1 MRITNNMI
9 SDQVLTNLNRSL
21 ARFMTL
27 EENMSSGRRI
37 NKPSDD
43 PIGTQ
48 KDLRYRKVLSE
59 IEQYQTNINNA
70 SNLLSSYDNILGNFS
85 DLLSSAREL
94 AVSLSNDTFDAN
106 ARDSASN
113 EAQSLFEQIIEL
125 ANSQIED
132 RYIFSGYKTNVRSF
146 RAGVAGVTYQGDTG
160 NIAVEIEAGSKVN
173 VNLIGS
179 DILLG
184 QLAPLG
190 ENADFEAGIDGSTL
204 LSELNLGEGVDL
216 SAGTFVVA
224 DNNTGLNV
232 TIDITGAVT
241 VNDVV
246 TMVNNQLTAA
256 GITNLTLDFGLEGN
270 NLHWQAVDTGLIT
283 NSTPLSNLNDGGGVD
298 LTTGKFV
305 IHNADDSINVEVDI
319 SSAANIGDVITAIN
333 AALAAEGVSNVTASI
348 NAAGNGIDITD
359 SNGTPLGLSIDEFS
373 AISSTASD
381 LGLLGEIGPVLAGGD
396 LNPLMDF
403 SVGEAAS
410 GQTTG
415 ADLGLLGDFSL
426 AKSGENIAPIIT
438 LNTSLALLNNGKG
451 MDLGQVK
458 ISQGNSYIFLDLGN
472 SAYTTVG
479 DLIDAFNN
487 CGFDIEASINESQ
500 TGIQIVS
507 TSTSSTFKIEE
518 VDNGNT
524 AHDLGIFGS
533 TDILGSMMILVDA
546 LKNDDRDVI
555 GQIIGNIDDGLQN
568 VLNYRAAVGS
578 KVIRMETTGSR
589 LSDLSYNFTKM
600 LSEVE
605 DADLTQL
612 VTDLAMQENSYQSAL
627 IAASK
632 IIQPSLLDFLT

>member
-70 SNLLSSYDNILGNFS
+70 SNLLSSYDNILGNLS

-106 ARDSASN
+106 ARDSASS
-113 EAQSLFEQIIEL
+113 EAQSLFDQIIDL
-125 ANSQIED
+125 ANSQVED
-132 RYIFSGYKTNVRSF
+132 RYIFSGYRTNIKSF
-146 RAGVAGVTYQGDTG
+146 MAGVAGVTYEGDTG

-190 ENADFEAGIDGSTL
+190 ENADFEAGIDGNTL

-224 DNNTGLNV
+224 DNNTGSNV

-241 VNDVV
+241 VNDVI

-270 NLHWQAVDTGLIT
+270 NLHWQSVDTGLIT
-283 NSTPLSNLNDGGGVD
+283 NATPLSNLNDGSGVD
-298 LTTGKFV
+298 QATGKFV
-305 IHNADDSINVEVDI
+305 IHNADDSINVEVDV

-333 AALAAEGVSNVTASI
+333 TALAAEGVSNVTASI

-359 SNGTPLGLSIDEFS
+359 SNGTLLGLSIDEFS
-373 AISSTASD
+373 AISTTASD
-381 LGLLGEIGPVLAGGD
+381 LGLLGEIGPVLEGGD
-396 LNPLMDF
+396 LNPVMDF
-403 SVGEAAS
+403 TVSEAAS

-415 ADLGLLGDFSL
+415 ADLGLLGDFAL
-426 AKSGENIAPIIT
+426 AKSGEKIAPIIT
-438 LNTSLALLNNGKG
+438 LNTSLALLNNGQG
-451 MDLGQVK
+451 MELGQVK

-472 SAYTTVG
+472 SAYTTIG

-507 TSTSSTFKIEE
+507 TSTDSTFKIEE
-518 VDNGNT
+518 ADDGKT
-524 AHDLGIFGS
+524 AHELGIFGS

-568 VLNYRAAVGS
+568 VLNHRAAVGS
-578 KVIRMETTGSR
+578 KVIRMETTSSR

-600 LSEVE
+600 LSDVE